1 MEDAKVVDLIR
12 RMRHD
17 LGNYLQ
23 VIGGYAELGRTKE
36 ISAYVG
42 QLNAGMISERLLF
55 EKTAPEVALY
65 LFQVLLF
72 AHELGILLRYKDIKL
87 QSHHRLLQQNQPY
100 RALADIAD
108 QLNDMDED
116 PEVQLSL
123 TESEQGILMVFECEQ
138 LAGGRVEVQLKE

>member
-23 VIGGYAELGRTKE
+23 VIGGYAELGRTRE

-42 QLNAGMISERLLF
+42 QINAGMISERLLF
-55 EKTAPEVALY
+55 EKAVPEAALY

-72 AHELGILLRYKDIKL
+72 AHELGILLRYKDIQL
-87 QSHHRLLQQNQPY
+87 QSHHRLIEQNQPY

-108 QLNDMDED
+108 QLNDMDDD
-116 PEVQLSL
+116 PEVQLSF

-138 LAGGRVEVQLKE
+138 LAGGRVEVWLKE

>member
-42 QLNAGMISERLLF
+42 QINAGMMSERLLF
-55 EKTAPEVALY
+55 EKTAPETALY

-72 AHELGILLRYKDIKL
+72 AHELGILLRYKDL
-87 QSHHRLLQQNQPY
+87 QVQSHQRLLEQNQPY

-108 QLNDMDED
+108 QLNDMDDD
-116 PEVQLSL
+116 PYVYLSFK
-123 TESEQGILMVFECEQ
+123 ESEQGLLMVFECEH
-138 LAGGRVEVQLKE
+138 LPGGPVEVWLEE

>member
-42 QLNAGMISERLLF
+42 QINSGMVAERLLF
-55 EKTAPEVALY
+55 EKTAPEAALY

-72 AHELGILLRYKDIKL
+72 AHELGILLKYKDLQL
-87 QSHHRLLQQNQPY
+87 QSHHRLLEQNQPY
-100 RALADIAD
+100 TALADIAD
-108 QLNDMDED
+108 QLSDMDDD
-116 PEVQLSL
+116 PEVLLSFN
-123 TESEQGILMVFECEQ
+123 ESQQGLLMIFECEQ
-138 LAGGRVEVQLKE
+138 LAGGRVEVWLKE